1 MSSDYACVKRTV
13 FFFNFLFW
21 LVGCVLLALG
31 VWAHVDPQFVETH
44 LKTSGDADVRDAIE
58 TITTYIRYMA
68 LGSIILG
75 ATIAVM
81 GFFGCCGAVRQSKGC
96 LGAFFFLLMLSFI
109 VTLVIGGF
117 LMFMAA
123 SAESDDPIAKKIND
137 AFTKLVEAA
146 WQAMSEE
153 QKRGFENANQCCG
166 LSGEG
171 FDRALCGVKPGCF
184 SMLVGEIR
192 SHFWIAGAVLL
203 GMGAIELIAM
213 SMACCLFQRIRT
225 PYAAV

>member
-1 MSSDYACVKRTV
+1 
-13 FFFNFLFW
+13 
-21 LVGCVLLALG
+21 
-31 VWAHVDPQFVETH
+31 
-44 LKTSGDADVRDAIE
+44 
-58 TITTYIRYMA
+58 
-68 LGSIILG
+68 
-75 ATIAVM
+75 
-81 GFFGCCGAVRQSKGC
+81 
-96 LGAFFFLLMLSFI
+96 MLSFI

-171 FDRALCGVKPGCF
+171 FDRPVFHGGSGRLYGPSNVRNI
-184 SMLVGEIR
+184 S
-192 SHFWIAGAVLL
+192 
-203 GMGAIELIAM
+203 
-213 SMACCLFQRIRT
+213 
-225 PYAAV
+225 